1 MEDVQI
7 IGLYWLRDEN
17 INRLKRTDSGIT
29 VNGTRVF
36 TSAVLQAGDHLE
48 VNLDAAE
55 RAAGTVCSTQ

>member
-17 INRLKRTDSGIT
+17 AIRET

-36 TSAVLQAGDHLE
+36 PSAVLQAGDHLE

-55 RAAGTVCSTQ
+55 RAAGTVPVPMALDIL